1 MTVPGDI
8 SRLAGREECHEV
20 LCRIGRDFDDLISKR
35 GWPPAPRANTTTRP
49 IGPLI
54 PDQKESSVK
63 LFEALASTPER
74 AEIRDAV
81 RALCD
86 RFDDAYWSEKDRS
99 HSFPYEFAKAIADA
113 GWLGIAMPREFGG
126 AGLGVTEAA
135 IMMQEVGR
143 SAGAFAACS
152 TIHINIFGL
161 HSIVKHGTDAQR
173 KAWLPAI
180 IDGSSRA
187 CFGVTEPDAGLDT
200 SKIKTRAVRRGDRYI
215 VNGQKIWTSTAQ
227 QADKVVLLARTT
239 PVEQCA
245 KPTDGL
251 TLFYADLDRSRAEIR
266 EIPKMGRHAVN
277 SNQVFYD
284 NFDIPVECRIGE
296 EGKGF
301 RYILDSLNPE
311 RILNAAEVVG
321 MGRRALE
328 KAVAYAGERVVF
340 GRKIGQNQS
349 IQHPLAEC
357 WSELYA
363 ADLMTLHA
371 AELYDSGKPCGAQAN
386 AAKYLAADAGFHAC
400 DRAIRTYGGMGYA
413 AEYHVERYF
422 REMVATQLAPVSRE
436 MILCF
441 IAERELGLPKSY

>member
-1 MTVPGDI
+1 MFET
-8 SRLAGREECHEV
+8 LA
-20 LCRIGRDFDDLISKR
+20 D
-35 GWPPAPRANTTTRP
+35 
-49 IGPLI
+49 
-54 PDQKESSVK
+54 
-63 LFEALASTPER
+63 TPER
-74 AEIRDAV
+74 ADIRDAV
-81 RALCD
+81 RAICNK
-86 RFDDAYWSEKDRS
+86 FDDTYWAEKDRT
-99 HSFPYEFAKAIADA
+99 HSFPYEFAKAIADG
-113 GWLGIAMPREFGG
+113 GWLGIAMPTEYGG
-126 AGLGVTEAA
+126 AGLGVTEAS

-152 TIHINIFGL
+152 TVHINIFGL
-161 HSIVKHGTDAQR
+161 HSIVKHGTDEQ
-173 KAWLPAI
+173 KKQWLPSI

-200 SKIKTRAVRRGDRYI
+200 SKIKTRAVLQGNKY
-215 VNGQKIWTSTAQ
+215 VVHGQKIWTSTAQ
-227 QADKVVLLARTT
+227 QADKIVLLARTT
-239 PVEQCA
+239 PIEQCA

-251 TLFYADLDRSRAEIR
+251 SLFYTDMDRSKVEVR

-277 SNQVFYD
+277 SNQTF
-284 NFDIPVECRIGE
+284 FDGLVVPVEHRIGE

-328 KAVAYAGERVVF
+328 KAVKYANERVVF
-340 GRKIGQNQS
+340 GRPIGKNQS

-363 ADLMTLHA
+363 AELMALHA
-371 AELYDSGKPCGAQAN
+371 AQLYDAGKPCGAQAN
-386 AAKYLAADAGFHAC
+386 AAKYLAADAGFRAC
-400 DRAIRTYGGMGYA
+400 DRAIRTHGGMGYA
-413 AEYHVERYF
+413 AEYQVERYF
-422 REMVATQLAPVSRE
+422 REMVAVQLAPVSRE

>member
-1 MTVPGDI
+1 V
-8 SRLAGREECHEV
+8 R
-20 LCRIGRDFDDLISKR
+20 
-35 GWPPAPRANTTTRP
+35 
-49 IGPLI
+49 
-54 PDQKESSVK
+54 Q
-63 LFEALASTPER
+63 FEALANTPER

-81 RALCD
+81 RAVCD
-86 RFDDAYWSEKDRS
+86 QFDDGYWAEKDRT
-99 HSFPYEFAKAIADA
+99 HSFPFEFAQAIAEG
-113 GWLGIAMPREFGG
+113 GWLGIAMPPEYGG
-126 AGLGVTEAA
+126 AGLGVTEAS

-161 HSIVKHGTDAQR
+161 HSIVKHGTEEQ
-173 KAWLPAI
+173 KQAWLPDI
-180 IDGSSRA
+180 ISGRSRA

-200 SKIKTRAVRRGDRYI
+200 SRIKTRAVRQGERYI
-215 VNGQKIWTSTAQ
+215 VHGQKIWTSTAQ

-239 PVEQCA
+239 PVEECA

-251 TLFYADLDRSRAEIR
+251 TLFYTTLDRDHVEIR

-284 NFDIPVECRIGE
+284 GLVVPMEDRIGE
-296 EGKGF
+296 EGRGF

-371 AELYDSGKPCGAQAN
+371 AELYDAGQPCGAQAN
-386 AAKYLAADAGFHAC
+386 AAKYLAADAGFKAC
-400 DRAIRTYGGMGYA
+400 DRAVRTHGGMGYA

-436 MILCF
+436 MILCY

>member
-1 MTVPGDI
+1 MFET
-8 SRLAGREECHEV
+8 LA
-20 LCRIGRDFDDLISKR
+20 D
-35 GWPPAPRANTTTRP
+35 
-49 IGPLI
+49 
-54 PDQKESSVK
+54 
-63 LFEALASTPER
+63 TPER

-81 RALCD
+81 RAICNK
-86 RFDDAYWSEKDRS
+86 FDDTYWAEKDRT
-99 HSFPYEFAKAIADA
+99 HSFPFEFAKAIADG
-113 GWLGIAMPREFGG
+113 GWLGIAMPTEYGG
-126 AGLGVTEAA
+126 AGLGVTEAC

-152 TIHINIFGL
+152 TVHINIFGL
-161 HSIVKHGTDAQR
+161 HSIVKHGTDEQ
-173 KAWLPAI
+173 KKKWLPSI

-200 SKIKTRAVRRGDRYI
+200 SKIKTRAVLQGDKYI
-215 VNGQKIWTSTAQ
+215 VHGQKIWTSTAQ
-227 QADKVVLLARTT
+227 QADKIVLLARTT
-239 PVEQCA
+239 PIEECA

-251 TLFYADLDRSRAEIR
+251 SLFYTDMDRAKVEVR

-277 SNQVFYD
+277 SNQTF
-284 NFDIPVECRIGE
+284 FDGLVVPVEHRIGE

-328 KAVAYAGERVVF
+328 KAVKYANERVVF
-340 GRKIGQNQS
+340 GRPIGKNQS

-363 ADLMTLHA
+363 AELMALHA
-371 AELYDSGKPCGAQAN
+371 AELYDTGKPCGAQAN
-386 AAKYLAADAGFHAC
+386 AAKYLAADAGFRAC
-400 DRAIRTYGGMGYA
+400 DRAIRTHGGMGYA

-422 REMVATQLAPVSRE
+422 REMVAVQLAPVSRE

>member
-1 MTVPGDI
+1 VKQFDP
-8 SRLAGREECHEV
+8 
-20 LCRIGRDFDDLISKR
+20 LCDTPD
-35 GWPPAPRANTTTRP
+35 RA
-49 IGPLI
+49 
-54 PDQKESSVK
+54 
-63 LFEALASTPER
+63 A
-74 AEIRDAV
+74 IRDAI
-81 RALCD
+81 RAICD
-86 RFDDAYWSEKDRS
+86 RFDDSYWSEKDRT
-99 HSFPYEFAKAIADA
+99 HSFPHEFADAIAEG
-113 GWLGIAMPREFGG
+113 GWLGIAMPTEYGG

-135 IMMQEVGR
+135 IMMQEVGH

-161 HSIVKHGTDAQR
+161 HSIVKHGTEAQ
-173 KAWLPAI
+173 KQAWLPDI
-180 IDGSSRA
+180 IAGKSRA

-200 SKIKTRAVRRGDRYI
+200 SKIKTRAVRHGDHYLVR
-215 VNGQKIWTSTAQ
+215 GQKIWTSTAQ

-239 PVEQCA
+239 PVEDCA

-251 TLFYADLDRSRAEIR
+251 SLFYADLDRSAVEIR

-284 NFDIPVECRIGE
+284 NLRIPLDCRIGE
-296 EGKGF
+296 EGRGF
-301 RYILDSLNPE
+301 RYILDSLNSE
-311 RILNAAEVVG
+311 RILNAAEVIG

-340 GRKIGQNQS
+340 GRKIGMNQS

-363 ADLMTLHA
+363 AELMTLHA
-371 AELYDSGKPCGAQAN
+371 AELCDAGKPCGAQAN
-386 AAKYLAADAGFHAC
+386 AAKYLAADAGFKAC
-400 DRAIRTYGGMGYA
+400 DRAIRTHGGMGYA

>member
-1 MTVPGDI
+1 MET
-8 SRLAGREECHEV
+8 LA
-20 LCRIGRDFDDLISKR
+20 DT
-35 GWPPAPRANTTTRP
+35 PQRA
-49 IGPLI
+49 
-54 PDQKESSVK
+54 D
-63 LFEALASTPER
+63 
-74 AEIRDAV
+74 IRDAI
-81 RALCD
+81 RAICD
-86 RFDDAYWSEKDRS
+86 RFDDDYWAEKDRT
-99 HSFPYEFAKAIADA
+99 HAFPFEFARAIAEG
-113 GWLGIAMPREFGG
+113 GWLGIAMPEEFGG
-126 AGLGVTEAA
+126 AGLGVIEAS

-161 HSIVKHGTDAQR
+161 HSIVKHGTDKQR
-173 KAWLPAI
+173 QDWLPSI

-200 SKIKTRAVRRGDRYI
+200 TKIKTRALRKGDRYV

-227 QADKVVLLARTT
+227 QADKIVLLARTT
-239 PVEQCA
+239 PLEDCA

-251 TLFYADLDRSRAEIR
+251 SLFYADMDRTRVEVR

-277 SNQVFYD
+277 SNQVF
-284 NFDIPVECRIGE
+284 FDGLEIPVDCRIGD

-311 RILNAAEVVG
+311 RILNAAEVIG

-328 KAVAYAGERVVF
+328 KAVAYANQRVVF
-340 GRKIGQNQS
+340 GRPIGKNQS

-363 ADLMTLHA
+363 AELMTLHA
-371 AELYDSGKPCGAQAN
+371 ADLYDSGKPCGAQAN
-386 AAKYLAADAGFHAC
+386 AAKYLAADAGFRAC
-400 DRAIRTYGGMGYA
+400 DRAIRTHGGMGYA
-413 AEYHVERYF
+413 AEFHVERYF
-422 REMVATQLAPVSRE
+422 REMMATQLAPVSRE
-436 MILCF
+436 MILCH

>member
-1 MTVPGDI
+1 M
-8 SRLAGREECHEV
+8 
-20 LCRIGRDFDDLISKR
+20 K
-35 GWPPAPRANTTTRP
+35 
-49 IGPLI
+49 
-54 PDQKESSVK
+54 Q
-63 LFEALASTPER
+63 FEPLASTPER
-74 AEIRDAV
+74 AEIRNAI

-86 RFDDAYWSEKDRS
+86 RFDDDYWSEKDRN
-99 HSFPYEFAKAIADA
+99 HSFPHEFAKAVADG
-113 GWLGIAMPREFGG
+113 GWLGIAMPVEFGG
-126 AGLGVTEAA
+126 SGLGVTEAA
-135 IMMQEVGR
+135 IMMQEIGR

-152 TIHINIFGL
+152 TVHINIFGL
-161 HSIVKHGTDAQR
+161 HSIVKHGTDRQR
-173 KAWLPAI
+173 KEWLPAI

-200 SKIKTRAVRRGDRYI
+200 SKIKMRAVRQGDHYVI
-215 VNGQKIWTSTAQ
+215 NGQKVWTSTAQ

-239 PVEQCA
+239 PIEQCA

-251 TLFYADLDRSRAEIR
+251 SLFYADLDRSAVEIR
-266 EIPKMGRHAVN
+266 EIRKMGRHAVD
-277 SNQVFYD
+277 SNQTFYD
-284 NFDIPVECRIGE
+284 NLFVPVDRLIGE

-301 RYILDSLNPE
+301 RYLLDSLNPE
-311 RILNAAEVVG
+311 RILNAAEVIG
-321 MGRRALE
+321 MGRRAME
-328 KAVAYAGERVVF
+328 KAVAYANERVVF

-363 ADLMTLHA
+363 AELMTLHA
-371 AELYDSGKPCGAQAN
+371 AELYDSGQPCGAQAN
-386 AAKYLAADAGFHAC
+386 AAKYLAADAGFRAC
-400 DRAIRTYGGMGYA
+400 DRAIRTHGGMGYA

>member
-1 MTVPGDI
+1 MKQFEP
-8 SRLAGREECHEV
+8 
-20 LCRIGRDFDDLISKR
+20 LCDNPDRTALRDAIRAICDQFDDH
-35 GWPPAPRANTTTRP
+35 
-49 IGPLI
+49 
-54 PDQKESSVK
+54 
-63 LFEALASTPER
+63 
-74 AEIRDAV
+74 
-81 RALCD
+81 
-86 RFDDAYWSEKDRS
+86 YWLEKDRT
-99 HSFPYEFAKAIADA
+99 HSFPHEFANAVAEG
-113 GWLGIAMPREFGG
+113 GWLGIAMPEEYGG

-135 IMMQEVGR
+135 IMMQEVGH

-161 HSIVKHGTDAQR
+161 HSIVKHGTEKQKQD
-173 KAWLPAI
+173 WLPDI
-180 IDGSSRA
+180 ISGKSRA

-200 SKIKTRAVRRGDRYI
+200 SKIKTRAVLHGDHYV

-239 PVEQCA
+239 PIEDCV

-251 TLFYADLDRSRAEIR
+251 SLFYADLDRNAVEIR

-277 SNQVFYD
+277 SNQTFYD
-284 NFDIPVECRIGE
+284 NLIVPVDRRIGE
-296 EGKGF
+296 EGRGF
-301 RYILDSLNPE
+301 RYILDSLNSE
-311 RILNAAEVVG
+311 RILNAAEVIG

-328 KAVAYAGERVVF
+328 KAVAYANERVVF
-340 GRKIGQNQS
+340 GRKIGMNQS

-363 ADLMTLHA
+363 AELMTLHA
-371 AELYDSGKPCGAQAN
+371 AELCDTGKPCGAQAT
-386 AAKYLAADAGFHAC
+386 AAKYLAADAGFKAC
-400 DRAIRTYGGMGYA
+400 DRAIRTHGGMGYA

-422 REMVATQLAPVSRE
+422 REMVAAQLAPVSRE

>member
-1 MTVPGDI
+1 MI
-8 SRLAGREECHEV
+8 SVETLA
-20 LCRIGRDFDDLISKR
+20 
-35 GWPPAPRANTTTRP
+35 N
-49 IGPLI
+49 
-54 PDQKESSVK
+54 
-63 LFEALASTPER
+63 TPER

-81 RALCD
+81 RAICD
-86 RFDDAYWSEKDRS
+86 KFDDGYWAEKDRT
-99 HSFPYEFAKAIADA
+99 HSFPFEFAKAIADG
-113 GWLGIAMPREFGG
+113 GWLGIAMPEEFGG
-126 AGLGVTEAA
+126 TGLGVTEAA

-152 TIHINIFGL
+152 TVHINIFGL
-161 HSIVKHGTDAQR
+161 HSIVKHGTDKQR
-173 KAWLPAI
+173 REWLPAI
-180 IDGSSRA
+180 IDGTSRA

-200 SKIKTRAVRRGDRYI
+200 SKIKTRAVLKGDRY
-215 VNGQKIWTSTAQ
+215 VVHGQKIWTSTAQ
-227 QADKVVLLARTT
+227 QADKIVLLARTT
-239 PVEQCA
+239 PFEQCG

-251 TLFYADLDRSRAEIR
+251 SLFYADMDRSKIEVR

-277 SNQVFYD
+277 SNQTFID
-284 NFDIPVECRIGE
+284 GLEIPVEHRIGE

-328 KAVAYAGERVVF
+328 KAAQYASERVVF
-340 GRKIGQNQS
+340 GRPIGQNQS

-363 ADLMTLHA
+363 AELMTLHA

-386 AAKYLAADAGFHAC
+386 AAKYLAADAGFHAA
-400 DRAIRTYGGMGYA
+400 DRAIRTHGGMGYA
-413 AEYHVERYF
+413 AEFHVERYF
-422 REMVATQLAPVSRE
+422 REMVAVQLAPVSRE
-436 MILCF
+436 MILNF